1 MSQRCTLN
9 FVACFGENFLST
21 SGLKLGDLQID
32 SSELSEDVAD
42 YRGLGGLGGII
53 PVQTECEYDLTLS
66 WMYSRT
72 SKLKDA
78 IGDQRQG
85 WPMKNSVDVL
95 TRNVRSCGQNWA
107 YVWGLT
113 LASDSGLLVD
123 LSSAPHFPRCSF
135 QLSSSTNQFSPK
147 AISCQSAYNGGSPQS
162 VALIVSFSQ
171 ENVSRHSSVALD
183 HHRGPQ
189 CFSRWWQDVEPPRP
203 GSPLPRNG
211 QSTRCAECSLWQLRP
226 GRNLWR
232 YASLPCQS

>member
-85 WPMKNSVDVL
+85 WPMKNSVDML

-113 LASDSGLLVD
+113 VASDSGFLVD

-147 AISCQSAYNGGSPQS
+147 KKFPKERGYQLSICLQWRLSSISRAHC
-162 VALIVSFSQ
+162 VL
-171 ENVSRHSSVALD
+171 
-183 HHRGPQ
+183 
-189 CFSRWWQDVEPPRP
+189 FSRKRLPPLFGRSRPPPRP
-203 GSPLPRNG
+203 TMFLQVVAGCRTSKAWLAAAP
-211 QSTRCAECSLWQLRP
+211 
-226 GRNLWR
+226 
-232 YASLPCQS
+232 